1 MVLPMVSMVVPMG
14 MVLLAILSVEGE
26 GVGKRPSVPCSVSVS
41 PQGTSSETSCVE
53 GGGVDELRSSPSS
66 LHCQGQDSHES
77 KEKSEYH
84 LKSSRTAKW
93 CSSPR

>member
-84 LKSSRTAKW
+84 LKSSRTKHFV
-93 CSSPR
+93 